1 MARMTKSQKHELSLF
16 LNEQGRIQYN
26 EICQQCS
33 RECKQSI
40 RAFLFACG
48 RYKKAKE
55 RKDKNEQGT
64 IRNPSVP

>member
-16 LNEQGRIQYN
+16 LDEQGRIQYN

-33 RECKQSI
+33 RECKQSF

-48 RYKKAKE
+48 RYKE
-55 RKDKNEQGT
+55 RKEKHE
-64 IRNPSVP
+64 

>member
-33 RECKQSI
+33 LECKQSF
-40 RAFLFACG
+40 RAVLFVCG
-48 RYKKAKE
+48 RFKE
-55 RKDKNEQGT
+55 RKEKHE
-64 IRNPSVP
+64 

>member
-33 RECKQSI
+33 LGCKQSF
-40 RAFLFACG
+40 RAFLLSCG
-48 RYKKAKE
+48 RYKE
-55 RKDKNEQGT
+55 RKGKYE
-64 IRNPSVP
+64 

>member
-33 RECKQSI
+33 LECKQSF
-40 RAFLFACG
+40 RAFLLSCG
-48 RYKKAKE
+48 RYKE
-55 RKDKNEQGT
+55 RKEKHE
-64 IRNPSVP
+64 